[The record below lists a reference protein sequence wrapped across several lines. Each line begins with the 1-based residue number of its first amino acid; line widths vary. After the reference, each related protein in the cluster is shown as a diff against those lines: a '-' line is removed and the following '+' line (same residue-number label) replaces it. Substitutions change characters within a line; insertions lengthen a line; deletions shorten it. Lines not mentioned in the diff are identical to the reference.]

1 MLTEER
7 YQYILEYLQAHGSVT
22 VAELTGQLGA
32 SESTIRR
39 DLNALGNLGKLSKV
53 HGGATAL
60 HLDFSYVE
68 HPIET
73 KPAARAARTARVISR
88 TSRGRTARMGS
99 KAKAARASPGA
110 STSATKH

>member
-39 DLNALGNLGKLSKV
+39 DLDRCS
-53 HGGATAL
+53 
-60 HLDFSYVE
+60 
-68 HPIET
+68 
-73 KPAARAARTARVISR
+73 RTASLY
-88 TSRGRTARMGS
+88 SCMAN
-99 KAKAARASPGA
+99 ASV
-110 STSATKH
+110 SAL